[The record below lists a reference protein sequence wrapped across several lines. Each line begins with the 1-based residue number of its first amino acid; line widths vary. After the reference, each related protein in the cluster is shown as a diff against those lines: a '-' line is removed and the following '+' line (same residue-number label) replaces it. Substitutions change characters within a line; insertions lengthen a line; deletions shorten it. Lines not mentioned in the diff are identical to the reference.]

1 MIMPLFSQGLIFMNR
16 LGLRFSYVLL
26 GSMLVGCG
34 GGLDE
39 GSPKEL
45 PKDTQSPELKSFMEK
60 NRKNMTSLSKG
71 KPKGA
76 AAAAPATPTP

>member
-1 MIMPLFSQGLIFMNR
+1 MNR
-16 LGLRFSYVLL
+16 IGHRLSYVLL
-26 GSMLVGCG
+26 GSMFVGCG

-45 PKDTQSPELKSFMEK
+45 PKDTQSPELKAFMEK

-76 AAAAPATPTP
+76 AAAAPATPAP